1 MNEDMNDIKF
11 TRPEAFVYGPE
22 GVRTGG
28 AGGPGEAGVFAPP
41 PKKKKTKFLIA
52 GIAVGILVFA
62 GIMAGLISHFVG
74 GERYGGGEPYVG
86 VLYIEGAITSSAA
99 SNDTYQQSWL
109 LRQVEYMKNDTSNK
123 GIMLYVNS
131 PGGSVYPTDEMYLKL
146 MEYKKE
152 TGRPLYAYF
161 AETAASGA
169 YYMSA
174 AADKITANRNCTTGS
189 VGVYVGPVIDAS
201 GLMEKVGLKVE
212 IIKSAENKAMGN
224 SYEPL
229 TEEQRAIYQAYVDE
243 CYDQFVGIVAEGRG
257 MTEAQVRT
265 IADGRIYTASQA
277 LSNGLIDAVGTLADA
292 KEAMK
297 KDQELRC
304 GFETVRYRPKR
315 DLYSILTGYSKAS
328 AGQTDLQIAMELL
341 NESSVP
347 EVKYLMS

>member
-22 GVRTGG
+22 GMSAGG

-41 PKKKKTKFLIA
+41 PKKRKTKFLLVWIALGLLVLAGIIA
-52 GIAVGILVFA
+52 GLVSHFA
-62 GIMAGLISHFVG
+62 GDEG
-74 GERYGGGEPYVG
+74 YGGGEPYVG
-86 VLYIEGAITSSAA
+86 VLYIEGAITSSG
-99 SNDTYQQSWL
+99 SSSDTYQQSWL
-109 LRQVEYMKNDTSNK
+109 LRQVEYMKNDTSNE

-146 MEYKKE
+146 MEYKEE

-169 YYMSA
+169 YYLSA

-189 VGVYVGPVIDAS
+189 VGVYVGPIIDAS
-201 GLMEKVGLKVE
+201 GLLERVGVKVE
-212 IIKSAENKAMGN
+212 IIRSAENKAMGN

-229 TEEQRAIYQAYVDE
+229 TEEQRAIYQEYVDE
-243 CYDQFVGIVAEGRG
+243 CYDQFVGIVAKGRN
-257 MTEAQVRT
+257 MSEEAVRA

-277 LSNGLIDAVGTLADA
+277 LENGLIDAIGTLADA

-297 KDQELRC
+297 KEQELRC
-304 GFETVRYRPKR
+304 GFETVRYTPKR